1 MNDVAVLTGDLV
13 QSSGLT
19 PTMLSKALENLEIFS
34 DAIAGWHSPASA
46 TRFTRNRGDGWQI
59 VLHQPD
65 LALRAALFL
74 QAGLV
79 SHHDGLRSRIS
90 IATGPATL
98 PAGGDLNAASGPAFI
113 ASGHGLDA
121 MKGALIA
128 HAAGGAL
135 GAATRLADH
144 IAQGWTV
151 AQARAVHHML
161 WPRDRTRV
169 AVAAETGVT
178 RQAVDK
184 ALHSAGFPALDDAL
198 AMIEFP
204 AQDTA

>member
-1 MNDVAVLTGDLV
+1 MSDIAVLTGDIV
-13 QSSGLT
+13 QSMRMDAAS
-19 PTMLSKALENLEIFS
+19 LSNALEYLDNLS
-34 DAIAGWHSPASA
+34 SRIAVWQTPAQPA
-46 TRFTRNRGDGWQI
+46 MFTRNRGDGWQI
-59 VLHQPD
+59 VVPQPE
-65 LALRAALFL
+65 LALRAALYL

-79 SHHDGLRSRIS
+79 SRHDGMRSRIS
-90 IATGPATL
+90 IATGPGSL
-98 PAGGDLNAASGPAFI
+98 PRDGDLNAASGAAFV
-113 ASGHGLDA
+113 ASGRALDA
-121 MKGALIA
+121 MKGAQMVY
-128 HAAGGAL
+128 AAGGAL

-169 AVAAETGVT
+169 AVAAEIGVT

-204 AQDTA
+204 AQDTP